1 MYHRVRAGWW
11 GAGWSSCAFLRKAR
25 APAVMYAE
33 RAASEASKSAACQ
46 APLRRWPVAPE
57 PRLRIPERWGSVPQ
71 CTPPRSAIHS
81 SKRRWASR
89 GRFAWG

>member
-1 MYHRVRAGWW
+1 MVLLCLFQESA
-11 GAGWSSCAFLRKAR
+11 GAGRH
-25 APAVMYAE
+25 VAE
-33 RAASEASKSAACQ
+33 RAASKASKSAACQ

-57 PRLRIPERWGSVPQ
+57 PRPRIPERWGSAPQ